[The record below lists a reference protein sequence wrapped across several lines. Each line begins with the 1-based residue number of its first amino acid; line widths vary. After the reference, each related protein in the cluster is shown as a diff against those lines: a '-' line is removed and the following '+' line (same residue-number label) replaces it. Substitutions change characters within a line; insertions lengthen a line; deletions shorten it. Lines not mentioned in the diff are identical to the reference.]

1 MSTKSYVYSLTAV
14 LIWSTLAIL
23 GSKVVSVPSF
33 LLVGVAL
40 LTSGT
45 LSTIKIRKWKVPK
58 KTLIVG
64 IGGIFGYH
72 FLIFTAYKFSPIIDA
87 NLLNYLWP
95 LLIVLLTPVILPQ
108 YHLKPNHILGAIM
121 GLSGAGIIITGGR
134 INLEWS
140 YLPGYLLAVGAA
152 LIWALYSLMSKRLP
166 RFPTAA
172 VGGFCMISGI
182 FSLFLYFV
190 SSTSGDLYYPT
201 RFEWFYMIL
210 LGLGPMGSA
219 FFFWDMAMKEGDPR
233 VIGSIT
239 YLTPLLST
247 LWLMIAGGK
256 ELTWT
261 SGLAMLLLMVGA
273 YIGSRNKFS

>member
-45 LSTIKIRKWKVPK
+45 LSAIKIRKWKVPK
-58 KTLIVG
+58 RTLIVG

-108 YHLKPNHILGAIM
+108 YYLKPNHIIGAIM

-134 INLEWS
+134 ISLEWN

-152 LIWALYSLMSKRLP
+152 LIWALLFNEQETSKVSDCSGR
-166 RFPTAA
+166 RFLHDLWD
-172 VGGFCMISGI
+172 I
-182 FSLFLYFV
+182 FLVSLFCEFNQ
-190 SSTSGDLYYPT
+190 
-201 RFEWFYMIL
+201 R
-210 LGLGPMGSA
+210 
-219 FFFWDMAMKEGDPR
+219 
-233 VIGSIT
+233 
-239 YLTPLLST
+239 
-247 LWLMIAGGK
+247 
-256 ELTWT
+256 
-261 SGLAMLLLMVGA
+261 
-273 YIGSRNKFS
+273 